1 MLSLKSTFWA
11 LGIVLTRLGDII
23 LESDLKK
30 KSMEM
35 AEVPMIMTRAGIR
48 ISMITLFLLAYMS
61 SLLLITEVNV
71 SHAGSADF
79 D

>member
-1 MLSLKSTFWA
+1 MKSTFWA

>member
-1 MLSLKSTFWA
+1 
-11 LGIVLTRLGDII
+11 VLTRLGDII

>member
-1 MLSLKSTFWA
+1 M
-11 LGIVLTRLGDII
+11 LTRLGDII